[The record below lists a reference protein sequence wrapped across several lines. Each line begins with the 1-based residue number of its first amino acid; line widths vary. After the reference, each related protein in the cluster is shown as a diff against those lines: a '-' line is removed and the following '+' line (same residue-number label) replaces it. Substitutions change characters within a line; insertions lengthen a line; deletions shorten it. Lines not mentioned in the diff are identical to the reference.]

1 MKYQY
6 NYSFLEKWIKAND
19 DIPVGVILQ
28 ALGSKTNS
36 RLKAWARKES
46 PVPVIS
52 MLRFCNAFQVPIS
65 AFFCDEEAG
74 DNLTFVPGK
83 PTMSDQ
89 LEPDGGYADLD
100 CRQKGER
107 TLISPT
113 DVSIVTSVIPE
124 AERYIG
130 VEGSDNGSTIEH
142 DKTEYVSVR
151 TLLEIESRHEAAER
165 RNDEQRGKLLDIIAE
180 QQKQIA
186 DLTRL
191 LNTRAD
197 SLGIHGGYMV
207 ADHPERD

>member
-46 PVPVIS
+46 PMPVIS

-142 DKTEYVSVR
+142 DKTEY
-151 TLLEIESRHEAAER
+151 EAAER
-165 RNDEQRGKLLDIIAE
+165 RNNEQRSKLLDIIAE

-207 ADHPERD
+207 ADHPARD